1 MKKFDSKSLF
11 LLSDK
16 HLVSAGRI
24 LGDGDMFPVLYVL
37 NSQETPMSAAELAY
51 ELGTDVTYT
60 LPILDQLVSEGVVT
74 RRGRAY
80 QSNSVADALIDFVQ
94 EIVKDVSL
102 DGTETSC
109 NRSLTLTAGP
119 GGRGDVAIG
128 PAVAL
133 TNNHTLVDFSAS
145 ALVLSRRVSVER
157 QGATQTSTASSLKID
172 GGDKQ
177 TANNEASDYLDL

>member
-1 MKKFDSKSLF
+1 MKPFDPKSLF
-11 LLSDK
+11 LLSDRQ
-16 HLVSAGRI
+16 LANAGRI
-24 LGDGDMFPVLYVL
+24 LGDTDIFPVLYVL
-37 NSQETPMSAAELAY
+37 KSLDAPMSAAQLAH
-51 ELGTDVTYT
+51 ELGAGVTF
-60 LPILDQLVSEGVVT
+60 LQPILDQLISDGLVS

-80 QSNSVADALIDFVQ
+80 QSNRVADVVVDFVK

-109 NRSLTLTAGP
+109 NSSLTLTAGP
-119 GGRGDVAIG
+119 GGREDVAIG
-128 PAVAL
+128 PAAAL

-157 QGATQTSTASSLKID
+157 QGATQTSTASSLTID
-172 GGDKQ
+172 GEDEQ

>member
-1 MKKFDSKSLF
+1 MKQFDAKSLF
-11 LLSDK
+11 LLSDR
-16 HLVSAGRI
+16 HLENAGRI
-24 LGDGDMFPVLYVL
+24 LGDADMFPILYVL
-37 NSQETPMSAAELAY
+37 KSQDAPMSAAKLAH
-51 ELGTDVTYT
+51 ELGTGVAYL
-60 LPILDQLVSEGVVT
+60 LPILDQLVRDGVVT

-80 QSNSVADALIDFVQ
+80 QSNLSADVLIDFVK

-109 NRSLTLTAGP
+109 NSSLTLTAGP
-119 GGRGDVAIG
+119 GGRDDVAIG

-157 QGATQTSTASSLKID
+157 QGATQTATASSLTID
-172 GGDKQ
+172 SEDKQ
-177 TANNEASDYLDL
+177 TANNEAPDYLDL